1 MAKIYFQSWQLLKP
15 MLSGQL
21 YVATSRVGSPDSV
34 CFAVKKTELGCRP
47 FLTPNVV
54 YREILLNSQEDDMQM
69 LFDESMDDDMLRLC
83 NEPMENPPAAA
94 PLEVTIVDAP
104 RDTDY
109 ERPYSGVSLEEEQ
122 DECDG
127 GPDPAPAGHRW
138 PRLRGRTDA
147 TPNCDE
153 GRPLPHPRDFFPL
166 PSGPHIDPPLS
177 AYELIREANI
187 LVSAPQKSYF
197 VALLFR
203 YMTIE

>member
-1 MAKIYFQSWQLLKP
+1 MATVLKQI
-15 MLSGQL
+15 LSGQL

-34 CFAVKKTELGCRP
+34 RFAVKKTELGCRP

-83 NEPMENPPAAA
+83 EEPMETPPAAA
-94 PLEVTIVDAP
+94 PLEVTIVDTP

-127 GPDPAPAGHRW
+127 GPDPTPAGHRW
-138 PRLRGRTDA
+138 PRHRGRTDA
-147 TPNCDE
+147 TPKSDE
-153 GRPLPHPRDFFPL
+153 GRPLPHPRDFHPL
-166 PSGPHIDPPLS
+166 PPGPHIDPPLS

-187 LVSAPQKSYF
+187 QVNVSEASLMG
-197 VALLFR
+197 LLLISMH
-203 YMTIE
+203 YD

>member
-1 MAKIYFQSWQLLKP
+1 MATVLKQI
-15 MLSGQL
+15 LSGQL

-34 CFAVKKTELGCRP
+34 RFAVKKTELGCRP

-138 PRLRGRTDA
+138 PRHRGRTDA
-147 TPNCDE
+147 TPKSDE
-153 GRPLPHPRDFFPL
+153 GRPLPHPRDFHPL
-166 PSGPHIDPPLS
+166 PPGPHIDPPLS

-187 LVSAPQKSYF
+187 EVNASQASLMG
-197 VALLFR
+197 LLLISMH
-203 YMTIE
+203 YD